1 MSQEQKIQE
10 LQMLEHHLQQI
21 VLQKQAFQMEVTE
34 TQSALKEIEKSG
46 EEIFKI
52 IGQLMLK
59 ADKKE
64 TIEELNNKEKILSLR
79 INTLEKQENSLSEKL
94 EKAKEEFTKS
104 MKK

>member
-1 MSQEQKIQE
+1 MTQEQKIQE

-21 VLQKQAFQMEVTE
+21 VLQKQAFQMEIAE
-34 TQSALKEIEKSG
+34 TQSALKEVEKSG
-46 EEIFKI
+46 EDIFKI
-52 IGQLMLK
+52 VGQLMLK

-64 TIEELNNKEKILSLR
+64 TVEELNNKDKILSLR
-79 INTLEKQENSLSEKL
+79 IKTLEKQEASLSEKL